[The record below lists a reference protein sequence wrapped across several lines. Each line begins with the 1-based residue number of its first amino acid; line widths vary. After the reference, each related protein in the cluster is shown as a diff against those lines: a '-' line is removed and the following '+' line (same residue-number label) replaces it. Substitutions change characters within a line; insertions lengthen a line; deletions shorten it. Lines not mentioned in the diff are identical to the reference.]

1 MAIFSN
7 MMRDFTVKFSCRS
20 GKLFWHEGQPHD
32 KVWLKLGGDKGGG
45 SFKLM
50 LEFANTQ
57 NPNSKHNTMVLCAFQ
72 ATDSAVNLHIALDRY
87 KDQVDSI
94 ARMS

>member
-1 MAIFSN
+1 
-7 MMRDFTVKFSCRS
+7 MMKS
-20 GKLFWHEGQPHD
+20 GLN
-32 KVWLKLGGDKGGG
+32 LGVTRVGG

-50 LEFANTQ
+50 LELANTQ